1 MIILDL
7 LIKEAITTTIKHLI
21 LTGRYDLII
30 IAIIFI
36 IVLDIVQFL
45 A

>member
-7 LIKEAITTTIKHLI
+7 LIKETVTIAIKHLI

-30 IAIIFI
+30 TAIIFI